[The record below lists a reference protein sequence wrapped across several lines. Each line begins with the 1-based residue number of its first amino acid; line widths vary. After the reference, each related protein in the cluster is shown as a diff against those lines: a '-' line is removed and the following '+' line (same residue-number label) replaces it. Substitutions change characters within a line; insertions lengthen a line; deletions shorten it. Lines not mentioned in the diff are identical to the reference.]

1 MSIDT
6 LVEVGQATCTWV
18 QNSFHAIWT
27 NLLQPYFPLPSQG
40 VVWWPHSTSCRPLYS
55 AVALA
60 THTLLCPQMS
70 LLDLERET
78 TASHESD
85 SRCTTAS
92 FPVSSF
98 WSLAGFKNGGGRP
111 GPFYKWHQCLQ
122 RGEESPLDLRPNQT
136 NVNCVLS
143 IGTPPNLCIHVIKRT
158 RPSPLFFHTARDQK
172 LDGEKGLGMRLG
184 VQWIL
189 ISKEG

>member
-1 MSIDT
+1 MSIDI

-27 NLLQPYFPLPSQG
+27 NLLHPYFPLPSQG

-60 THTLLCPQMS
+60 TRTLLCPQMS
-70 LLDLERET
+70 LLDLEQET
-78 TASHESD
+78 TAPHESD
-85 SRCTTAS
+85 SRYTTAS

-122 RGEESPLDLRPNQT
+122 RGEVSPLDLRPNQT
-136 NVNCVLS
+136 KNTCANCVLS
-143 IGTPPNLCIHVIKRT
+143 IGTPPYFCIHVIKRT
-158 RPSPLFFHTARDQK
+158 RPSSVCFFILQGIKNWTAW
-172 LDGEKGLGMRLG
+172 EWG